1 MSEANRANHANQ
13 FRIARRVV
21 AGDLVLFAI
30 RGRQGNSSRQTGHH
44 ASPLR
49 WCAGACK
56 HQFIFSWARQCVGL
70 IAAVLAALA
79 LLGGCTRRTTRD
91 LPMQDRPAVL
101 VELDSSSVELGVLQ
115 HAKPLDHVFRIRNVS
130 DRPVRLALGRPSCG
144 CLEATL
150 TPGSELSPGG
160 EATVRLALMPSTD
173 FEGRALGAQVVLTAK
188 AMDNEKPQVDGH
200 EEEHLLRVTGFVEGI
215 STPSGQYVLRMSSV
229 AQQAVE
235 PLELIALVEHDA
247 VPVVLLSVESS
258 VKGVS
263 ASLDGMRR
271 SEGLR
276 GPGYRTKVFSIPVV
290 LHGHPRTARGYWHVK
305 YRLRGQVREVRVPLI
320 VLASEE

>member
-1 MSEANRANHANQ
+1 MSEANKANHASQ
-13 FRIARRVV
+13 FRISRRVV
-21 AGDLVLFAI
+21 AGDPVLFAI
-30 RGRQGNSSRQTGHH
+30 RGRQGNASQQTGHH
-44 ASPLR
+44 ALPLPWR
-49 WCAGACK
+49 AGACK
-56 HQFIFSWARQCVGL
+56 HRFVFSWARQCVGL
-70 IAAVLAALA
+70 TASVLAAVA
-79 LLGGCTRRTTRD
+79 LLGGCTRRTTPD
-91 LPMQDRPAVL
+91 VPMQDRPQVL
-101 VELDSSSVELGVLQ
+101 LELDSSSVELGVLQ

-130 DRPVRLALGRPSCG
+130 DRPIRLSLGRPSCG

-173 FEGRALGAQVVLTAK
+173 FEGRALGAQIVLTAK
-188 AMDNEKPQVDGH
+188 VMENGKSEVDRR

-215 STPSGQYVLRMSSV
+215 SAASGQYVLRMSSV

-235 PLELIALVEHDA
+235 PLELIALVERDA

-258 VKGVS
+258 VRGVS
-263 ASLDGMRR
+263 ASLDGMRT
-271 SEGLR
+271 SEGLH

-290 LHGHPRTARGYWHVK
+290 LHGRPRTARGYWHVK
-305 YRLRGQVREVRVPLI
+305 YRLRGQVREVRLPLI